1 MRNRVYVL
9 KKFRATSPGNPA
21 HLMDRLG
28 PSDLFGNS
36 KSSVTV
42 GSFYRVF
49 SFMMDH
55 GNFGS
60 MLIDCITYRLGVRS
74 LIWLL
79 KVKKDI
85 TVRPKS
91 LTSGYLFGILELLP
105 KIPKLKMK
113 KPLIDFKM
121 VQ

>member
-9 KKFRATSPGNPA
+9 KKFRATSPGNLA

-42 GSFYRVF
+42 RSCYRVF

-74 LIWLL
+74 LIFQGQKRYYSET
-79 KVKKDI
+79 KVVDKRVLI
-85 TVRPKS
+85 RNLGIS
-91 LTSGYLFGILELLP
+91 GALT
-105 KIPKLKMK
+105 
-113 KPLIDFKM
+113 
-121 VQ
+121 

>member
-1 MRNRVYVL
+1 MTATGHGPSFDLEIAVKLPIRFRAMMRNTRIRVYVL
-9 KKFRATSPGNPA
+9 KKFPATSPGNLA

-42 GSFYRVF
+42 RSFYRVF

-60 MLIDCITYRLGVRS
+60 M
-74 LIWLL
+74 
-79 KVKKDI
+79 
-85 TVRPKS
+85 
-91 LTSGYLFGILELLP
+91 
-105 KIPKLKMK
+105 
-113 KPLIDFKM
+113 
-121 VQ
+121 